1 MYAASGRFPPGA
13 ALGEAT
19 PSAPRSSTG
28 EPETQAAAPTPRK
41 SVYPQGIE
49 LSPGHR
55 VIPRASSYPQGIE
68 LSPGHR
74 VIPRA
79 SSYPQGIERNIAQ
92 IAVQMASDSKVTT
105 IKEISGLNRGI
116 ANSADPSIIGGAV
129 PRPIWSPVRGWSDA
143 AERFTG
149 CSLILGRSG
158 WR

>member
-41 SVYPQGIE
+41 SV
-49 LSPGHR
+49 
-55 VIPRASSYPQGIE
+55 
-68 LSPGHR
+68 
-74 VIPRA
+74 
-79 SSYPQGIERNIAQ
+79 YPQGIERNIAQ